1 MTALKGPRRR
11 VVEFG
16 SEEAQANERRLV
28 KLLNNLPSK
37 PSTGKTATNAR
48 LGGTMQHPPNDNAS
62 SSGEASTSKQ
72 MSSASEA
79 AGSEVSS
86 TAGRKRKASGEPDA
100 IAPAKLIHTTQGLPI
115 RTAPSARKDVSSTSK
130 DGSST

>member
-1 MTALKGPRRR
+1 MTALKGPRSR

-16 SEEAQANERRLV
+16 SEEGQANERRL
-28 KLLNNLPSK
+28 KLLKNPSLK
-37 PSTGKTATNAR
+37 PFMGKTATNAR
-48 LGGTMQHPPNDNAS
+48 LAGTMQHPPNDNSS

-79 AGSEVSS
+79 AGPEVSN

-100 IAPAKLIHTTQGLPI
+100 IVPAKLIHTTHGLPI
-115 RTAPSARKDVSSTSK
+115 RTASSARKDVSSTSK